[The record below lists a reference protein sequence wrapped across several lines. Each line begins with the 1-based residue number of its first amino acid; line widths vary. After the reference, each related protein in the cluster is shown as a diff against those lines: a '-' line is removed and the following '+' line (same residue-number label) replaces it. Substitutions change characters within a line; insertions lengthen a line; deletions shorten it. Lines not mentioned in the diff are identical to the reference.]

1 MIVNHRSSRSMIV
14 CVSPCVSVAKIKSSC
29 WEENML
35 EHIKVEIKPEMI
47 IAAVN
52 RMTKKERESFLED
65 LLASTAPD
73 YLESIKEARSD
84 YKAGRV
90 RNHEE
95 IFSS

>member
-1 MIVNHRSSRSMIV
+1 M
-14 CVSPCVSVAKIKSSC
+14 P
-29 WEENML
+29 
-35 EHIKVEIKPEMI
+35 EHIKVEIRPEMI

-73 YLESIKEARSD
+73 YLASIKEARSD

-95 IFSS
+95 AFTS

>member
-1 MIVNHRSSRSMIV
+1 
-14 CVSPCVSVAKIKSSC
+14 
-29 WEENML
+29 
-35 EHIKVEIKPEMI
+35 MI

-52 RMTKKERESFLED
+52 RMTNKERESFLED

-73 YLESIKEARSD
+73 YLASIKEARSD

-95 IFSS
+95 IFNS

>member
-1 MIVNHRSSRSMIV
+1 
-14 CVSPCVSVAKIKSSC
+14 
-29 WEENML
+29 ML
-35 EHIKVEIKPEMI
+35 EHIKVDIKPEMI

-52 RMTKKERESFLED
+52 RMNKKERESFLED

>member
-1 MIVNHRSSRSMIV
+1 
-14 CVSPCVSVAKIKSSC
+14 
-29 WEENML
+29 ML

-52 RMTKKERESFLED
+52 RMNKKERESFLED

-73 YLESIKEARSD
+73 YLASIKETRSD

-95 IFSS
+95 IFNS